1 MQGLL
6 LQVTKKTVSHAFVML
21 WMHRALQ
28 QYRVM
33 ILHSTLFRQCKSCAE
48 GNDVHVLQKLYKR
61 EILDGF
67 DHRYYY
73 CVRLLEE

>member
-6 LQVTKKTVSHAFVML
+6 LQVTKKTVCHAFIML
-21 WMHRALQ
+21 GSALQ